1 MATTPTYG
9 FPYPSTSDS
18 PHGPNQV
25 GALAQAVEDKIE
37 LNDADRVLI
46 KSLLAGYAAPA
57 QTGSGS
63 LTVGGTG
70 VTIMSVAIP
79 DPGFS
84 YHILGSGGM
93 GWAMSAATQPNNLL
107 EVGITINS
115 TTYNSN
121 RLTYG
126 CGVSF
131 SLGAGFNQPTIPVP
145 EKRSDSFGAQSGA
158 KTVRLI
164 VRNSGAANMTIPAAG
179 PDISLSVRIV
189 PA

>member
-1 MATTPTYG
+1 MAATPKFA
-9 FPYPSTSDS
+9 FPYPGTGDS
-18 PHGPNQV
+18 PHGPNQL
-25 GALAQAVEDKIE
+25 GALALAVENKI
-37 LNDADRVLI
+37 DTTDIDRALI
-46 KSLLAGYAAPA
+46 KSLLAGFAAPA

-79 DPGFS
+79 DPGFPF
-84 YHILGSGGM
+84 HILASGGM
-93 GWAMSAATQPNNLL
+93 GWAMTAATQPNNLL

-126 CGVSF
+126 CGISF
-131 SLGAGFNQPTIPVP
+131 SLGAGFNQPTIAVP
-145 EKRSDSFGAQSGA
+145 EKRSDSFGAQTGA

-179 PDISLSVRIV
+179 PDIALSVRIV